1 MSSEAV
7 LQDQPQ
13 LTLDVLLAGS
23 TARTGLSDFGDPA
36 FREGL
41 DLLLSDIRALD
52 LEPACVQAT
61 AWRIGQSLDTRA
73 LAVKGLKARPEVLE
87 TPIREPIIIAGL
99 VRSGTTA
106 LHLLMSLDPQF
117 QGPEHWLTVYPM
129 PRPPRDSW
137 DAIAEYR
144 TEKASLDA
152 YLEASPES
160 ADDHMMTA
168 EGIEESLFIL
178 GSSFASNM
186 WPSMWDV
193 PNYDRWYRGRDDTD
207 SYRWLADVLR
217 LIGAGDD
224 RLVAAQESHGFLFP
238 AGGAERL
245 SGRED
250 HPDPP

>member
-87 TPIREPIIIAGL
+87 TPIRELIIIAGL

-168 EGIEESLFIL
+168 EGIEESC
-178 GSSFASNM
+178 SSWAPAS
-186 WPSMWDV
+186 PATC
-193 PNYDRWYRGRDDTD
+193 GRPCGTC
-207 SYRWLADVLR
+207 RITTAGT
-217 LIGAGDD
+217 GAGTTPT
-224 RLVAAQESHGFLFP
+224 AI
-238 AGGAERL
+238 AGLPTCCA
-245 SGRED
+245 
-250 HPDPP
+250 